1 VSDFVHRQYGGLPG
15 FAERSRC
22 IPAQVFPYQLE
33 RLEIRIEELGHSRA
47 VAGRHGP
54 DARCLWELGQR
65 VEFDGPRH
73 GHVLAQLRKAN
84 FKELLRVQRAVV
96 VTAIH
101 AKMSADEDALRA
113 HRLLATG
120 RGRETPAV

>member
-1 VSDFVHRQYGGLPG
+1 
-15 FAERSRC
+15 
-22 IPAQVFPYQLE
+22 
-33 RLEIRIEELGHSRA
+33 
-47 VAGRHGP
+47 
-54 DARCLWELGQR
+54 
-65 VEFDGPRH
+65 
-73 GHVLAQLRKAN
+73 
-84 FKELLRVQRAVV
+84 VV